1 MSAQGW
7 QRPRSGKRGQGSSD
21 ANAVSIKAVVSYYG
35 GEVKDGKAAPVKC
48 VLHNDSR
55 ASAVINS
62 YDNLYYCH
70 TCGKGG
76 NAVNIIMIK
85 EELEFRDALKRAHE
99 ILAGSGQSLRGS
111 DRRGNAKLS
120 KRSWNI

>member
-1 MSAQGW
+1 MEYSRKRKPNKQIEA
-7 QRPRSGKRGQGSSD
+7 SGIP
-21 ANAVSIKAVVSYYG
+21 IKTIVTYYG
-35 GEVKDGKAAPVKC
+35 GEVKDGRAAAVKC
-48 VLHNDSR
+48 VMHNESR
-55 ASAVINS
+55 ASAVINT

-70 TCGKGG
+70 RCGKGG